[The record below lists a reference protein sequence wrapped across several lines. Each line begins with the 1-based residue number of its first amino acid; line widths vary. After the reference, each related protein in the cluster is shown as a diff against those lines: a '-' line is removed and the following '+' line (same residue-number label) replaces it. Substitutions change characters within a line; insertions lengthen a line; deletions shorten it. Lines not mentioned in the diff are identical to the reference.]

1 MPDRFPRPIAL
12 SQAAF
17 DGAVEDAL
25 AKVPEPVRRYLAN
38 VAITVEDLPSSD
50 DLLACDPPLSPS
62 ILGLFRGP
70 PYGQSDAVDPWT
82 HLPSSIVLFQ
92 RNLERFARSRAELI
106 EEIGVTL
113 VHEVGHFLGLDED
126 ELYERGLD

>member
-1 MPDRFPRPIAL
+1 M
-12 SQAAF
+12 
-17 DGAVEDAL
+17 
-25 AKVPEPVRRYLAN
+25 
-38 VAITVEDLPSSD
+38 
-50 DLLACDPPLSPS
+50 
-62 ILGLFRGP
+62 
-70 PYGQSDAVDPWT
+70 DPWT

-126 ELYERGLD
+126 EL